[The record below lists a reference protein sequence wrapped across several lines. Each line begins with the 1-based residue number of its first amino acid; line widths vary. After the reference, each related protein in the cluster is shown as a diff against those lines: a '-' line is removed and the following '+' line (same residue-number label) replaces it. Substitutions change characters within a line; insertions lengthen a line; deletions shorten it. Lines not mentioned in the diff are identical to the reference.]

1 MSPADQLSDRD
12 RAVLAFE
19 REWTGRRGGKA
30 AAIRGRF
37 GFTTAR
43 YYQVL
48 AALVAS
54 DAAERHDPLLVRRLR
69 RRRRQRQHRA
79 LATGPVAQGGRGVT
93 K

>member
-30 AAIRGRF
+30 GAIRTRF
-37 GFTTAR
+37 GFTAAR
-43 YYQVL
+43 YYQLL
-48 AALVAS
+48 AELVAS

-69 RRRRQRQHRA
+69 RRRQRQHRT